1 MRKFNIRKLR
11 FLIFLLLI
19 VVGIVYIA
27 FPIAVGWYA
36 TWRHPAKIGQMPEGF
51 NNLELTTSDGIKLA
65 AWYAPPENGAVI
77 LLLHG
82 STSSRNSIDN
92 YAKMLSNNGFGVL
105 AFDLR
110 GHGESGGKGN
120 AYGWNGLLDVGA
132 AMDFLKNQA
141 DVKLI
146 GGLGLSLGG
155 EILLSAASTYPE
167 IKAVI
172 SDGATYRSID
182 DYLILPSR
190 RNLIRSW
197 TTRLMYASVQ
207 VFSGETPPLK
217 MMDSMKEA
225 QDTNFFLIAAG
236 DVDKEIE
243 YNTCYRDA
251 VGERAELWVA
261 PKVGHIDAYNCYPEE
276 YEELVI
282 SFYKKSLLSIEG

>member
-1 MRKFNIRKLR
+1 MQKSKIHKLR
-11 FLIFLLLI
+11 YLFFLVLFG
-19 VVGIVYIA
+19 VGIVYIA
-27 FPIAVGWYA
+27 FPIAAGWYA
-36 TWRHPAKIGQMPEGF
+36 TWRHPMKIEQTPEGF
-51 NNLELTTSDGIKLA
+51 NDIELTTSDGIKLA

-92 YAKMLSNNGFGVL
+92 YAKMLSDNGFGVL

-110 GHGESGGKGN
+110 GHGDSGGKGN
-120 AYGWNGLLDVGA
+120 AYGWSGLLDVGA
-132 AMDFLKNQA
+132 AMDYLKNQA
-141 DVKLI
+141 DVKLV

-155 EILLSAASTYPE
+155 EILLGAASTYPE
-167 IKAVI
+167 IKAII

-207 VFSGETPPLK
+207 VFSGETPPIR

-225 QDTNFFLIAAG
+225 RDTNFFLIAAG

-243 YNTCYRDA
+243 YNTCYLDA
-251 VGERAELWVA
+251 VGERAEL
-261 PKVGHIDAYNCYPEE
+261 
-276 YEELVI
+276 
-282 SFYKKSLLSIEG
+282 